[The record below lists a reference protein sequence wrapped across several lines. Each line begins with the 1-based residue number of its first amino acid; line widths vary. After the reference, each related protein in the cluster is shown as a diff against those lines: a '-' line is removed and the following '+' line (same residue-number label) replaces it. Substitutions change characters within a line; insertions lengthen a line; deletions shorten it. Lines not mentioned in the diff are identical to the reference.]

1 LPFETIVAEV
11 DGGAVGRITLDRPEK
26 LNALTCTMRREISA
40 CLAAWALDP
49 GVGAVVITGAGR
61 AFSAGFDVEEFANV
75 ELHEEI
81 LASSTAYHR
90 DVWAFPK
97 PTIAAVNGLAAGGGF
112 DLATLCDL
120 RLCAEG
126 AWFSH
131 PEIELGDP
139 PLFTPLRWIVG
150 DGVARDICLTRRR
163 LTADEALRFGL
174 VRQLVTGARLIEEAV
189 DLARL
194 VLQAPSEAL
203 HFTKGRFTS
212 SARYDF
218 EACLAEEHDRAYRE
232 LLLSSLRW
240 RSGAR

>member
-1 LPFETIVAEV
+1 MRFETIAAEV
-11 DGGAVGRITLDRPEK
+11 KGDAVGRLTLHRPEK
-26 LNALTCTMRREISA
+26 LNALNSAMRREIST
-40 CLAAWALDP
+40 CLAAWAHDA
-49 GVGAVVITGAGR
+49 GVGAVVIAGAGR
-61 AFSAGFDVEEFANV
+61 AFSAGFDVEEFADAAR
-75 ELHEEI
+75 HEEI
-81 LASSTAYHR
+81 LASSTAFHR

-131 PEIELGDP
+131 PELELGAP
-139 PLFTPLRWIVG
+139 PIFTPLRWIVG

-174 VRQLVTGARLIEEAV
+174 VRQVVPSSRLIEESAN
-189 DLARL
+189 LARL
-194 VLQAPSEAL
+194 ILQAPSDAL
-203 HFTKGRFTS
+203 RFMKGQFTS

-232 LLLSSLRW
+232 LVLPSPRW
-240 RSGAR
+240 RKGVP